1 MSTEETLQTKEV
13 EINGDIDQEV
23 KLEIT
28 LPNGD
33 SKSLYY
39 KFDELS
45 VEAIEEAK
53 LYLIIWNE
61 MMKNPP
67 RTIAD
72 LQKEMHQQA
81 WKKGATILLY
91 TKDNQGN
98 PQPYEG
104 NINKHEP
111 FQLAKY
117 IKGSNHN
124 TLVDIQTFFLAKFG
138 VIPHNLEKEFR
149 TYTDLLLSSNQKE
162 IQSLIQIE
170 LEKKGVS
177 EQGISIV
184 SEILNKYSQNS
195 SNQKSTQE

>member
-1 MSTEETLQTKEV
+1 MSDKELQTQ
-13 EINGDIDQEV
+13 EIEIDGDIDQEV
-23 KLEIT
+23 KLEIK

-81 WKKGATILLY
+81 WKKGAAILLY
-91 TKDNQGN
+91 TKDNKGN

-117 IKGSNHN
+117 IKGDNHDK
-124 TLVDIQTFFLAKFG
+124 LVDIQTFFLAKFG
-138 VIPHNLEKEFR
+138 VIPHSLEEEFLN
-149 TYTDLLLSSNQKE
+149 YTDLLLSSNQKQ
-162 IQSLIQIE
+162 IQNLIQTE

-177 EQGISIV
+177 KQGISIV
-184 SEILNKYSQNS
+184 SEILNKYSQS
-195 SNQKSTQE
+195 SLDQKSTQE